1 MKNRLLQIM
10 DISEE
15 QVVASFG
22 EAKLVKVDGTLQ
34 LRGGSMSDRIEA
46 LEWISIFLPEESVR
60 LER

>member
-1 MKNRLLQIM
+1 M